1 MFDVTTI
8 GEPKDLARLYAK
20 IAAVQGAVGHVPKT
34 GHNKFHNYDYVTEGD
49 LLNAV
54 RRHMSEQKLALIPA
68 VRETERIDMGQSK
81 SGPLTR
87 VHMTFTLACGDTGA
101 SITAGFVGDGQDAGD
116 KGVYKAYTGALKYF
130 LMKCFLVATGD
141 DPEQDEVPRQ
151 QERQAPPPHQQ
162 TINQARKP
170 VITTEEAEQ
179 RFWTK
184 YAPVLGDKNWTAVQR
199 LFGVDIPPPAT
210 AQEWISCARYVDSAL
225 QEETQKA
232 GA

>member
-8 GEPKDLARLYAK
+8 GEPKDLARLYGK

-68 VRETERIDMGQSK
+68 VREIERIDMGQSK

-162 TINQARKP
+162 TINQTRKP
-170 VITTEEAEQ
+170 VISTEEAEQ

-184 YAPVLGDKNWTAVQR
+184 YAPVLGGNDWSAVQR
-199 LFGVDIPPPAT
+199 LLNTDEVQPDT
-210 AQEWISCARYVDSAL
+210 AQAWIACARVVDGAL
-225 QEETQKA
+225 KA
-232 GA
+232 EAARS